1 MLVKSLGREL
11 SPRNSVSI
19 SGSSSTTR
27 TEGSC
32 SSSRSGKGACGAG
45 QNDPKFRELVWLRL
59 DLDRPAMLFDDD
71 IVAQREAKAGSLAG
85 GFCRKKRIEHLFL
98 HLERNAGAVVADSNF
113 DAVTK
118 IPGRGNDGGLVACTG
133 FRLALG
139 RRVEAVRDQVK
150 QHPRDLLREKH
161 GLACGRIKGA
171 LQSDIE
177 SRFLGPRSVI
187 GQIEALLD
195 EGVDIDTPGLSR
207 SMARVQQHVFDD
219 AIRALAVLHDLFE
232 VAS

>member
-1 MLVKSLGREL
+1 M
-11 SPRNSVSI
+11 
-19 SGSSSTTR
+19 
-27 TEGSC
+27 
-32 SSSRSGKGACGAG
+32 
-45 QNDPKFRELVWLRL
+45 
-59 DLDRPAMLFDDD
+59 
-71 IVAQREAKAGSLAG
+71 
-85 GFCRKKRIEHLFL
+85 
-98 HLERNAGAVVADSNF
+98 
-113 DAVTK
+113 
-118 IPGRGNDGGLVACTG
+118 
-133 FRLALG
+133 
-139 RRVEAVRDQVK
+139 
-150 QHPRDLLREKH
+150 REKH